1 MLRIS
6 IVFIAI
12 YYRNAYVCY
21 LTTVSMYG
29 WVCVRFQNTN
39 YSIYM
44 LQFFKLIPHLF
55 ASLSSLFANVM
66 CVPLTQKNRREAAI
80 IFFSCHYDYYYDV
93 DVSLTLSPL
102 LVYIFDL
109 TPTPPPAFQPMHLVL
124 PTCYKTTYLP
134 SSKK

>member
-12 YYRNAYVCY
+12 YYRNACVLPY

-44 LQFFKLIPHLF
+44 LQFFKTYSTSLRIPFLF
-55 ASLSSLFANVM
+55 VCKCNV
-66 CVPLTQKNRREAAI
+66 CTTYTKNRREAAI

-124 PTCYKTTYLP
+124 PTCLLQNYIPTK
-134 SSKK
+134 